1 METGGSFN
9 HVKDQLM
16 KLERRVLVD
25 ALLTLA
31 QKSSSALMMV
41 TSLVSTPEQRVA
53 LFRSNIERITHQS
66 RGNYLSGEQI
76 LYILTRSLGLLDP
89 EEVDPTLGLEL
100 MEAFYSTDSWALEST
115 NELDFEFDCL
125 FSDDACSLFSAF
137 AVRCPDVE
145 HAREVQKRLLAG
157 DAYGVRGSLK
167 EIVL

>member
-53 LFRSNIERITHQS
+53 LFRSNIERLTHQS
-66 RGNYLSGEQI
+66 RRDSLSGERI
-76 LYILTRSLGLLDP
+76 LDILKRSLALLDP
-89 EEVDPTLGLEL
+89 EGLDPKLGLEL

-115 NELDFEFDCL
+115 TELDFEFDCL
-125 FSDDACSLFSAF
+125 FSRDGCALFSAL
-137 AVRCPDVE
+137 AQRCPDRE
-145 HAREVQKRLLAG
+145 HAREVQKRLLVG
-157 DAYGVRGSLK
+157 DEYGVRGSLE
-167 EIVL
+167 EIEL

>member
-1 METGGSFN
+1 MQTKAEY
-9 HVKDQLM
+9 HHAKEQLM
-16 KLERRVLVD
+16 RLDQRVLVD

-31 QKSSSALMMV
+31 IESPSVSMLVEGLISS
-41 TSLVSTPEQRVA
+41 PKQRVA

-66 RGNYLSGEQI
+66 RRDSFSGEQI
-76 LYILTRSLGLLDP
+76 LDILTRSLGLLDP
-89 EEVDPTLGLEL
+89 EGLDPTLGLEL

-115 NELDFEFDCL
+115 TELDFEFDCL
-125 FSDDACSLFSAF
+125 FSRDACTLFSAF
-137 AVRCPDVE
+137 AQRCPDRE

>member
-1 METGGSFN
+1 METVGTFN
-9 HVKDQLM
+9 RIKDQLM
-16 KLERRVLVD
+16 KLDQRVLVD

-31 QKSSSALMMV
+31 QESPSVSMLVEGLISS
-41 TSLVSTPEQRVA
+41 TEQRVA

-76 LYILTRSLGLLDP
+76 LDILTRSLSLLDP
-89 EEVDPTLGLEL
+89 EGLDPTLGLEL

-125 FSDDACSLFSAF
+125 FSDDACSLFSEF

-157 DAYGVRGSLK
+157 DEYGVRGSLE
-167 EIVL
+167 EIEL